1 MQFKIKNI
9 KINAASLKKN
19 LFSEIEKSSSIKQ
32 QAFEVAEKRAQEAK
46 DEMLKNFETSPI
58 TREIEAGADNTFN
71 FSSNLNGIAFGEGSL
86 FGFIGFNESDKPIDL
101 VRAYLEMSGK
111 ILKTAKKVKSGGRIF
126 YEFKVKTPNIT
137 ELASITPMPWES
149 GRSWVRAIENGISG
163 LGYYLLSNSP
173 KSRSGQGVQASKKL
187 RSATYRPTKYMSSII
202 NAYLKQLQTGKTQK
216 TKK

>member
-149 GRSWVRAIENGISG
+149 GRSWVRAIEKGF
-163 LGYYLLSNSP
+163 
-173 KSRSGQGVQASKKL
+173 SK
-187 RSATYRPTKYMSSII
+187 MMD
-202 NAYLKQLQTGKTQK
+202 QLWTTSMPY
-216 TKK
+216 